1 MPNETE
7 LNNVTQVGSSRVRY
21 VEPNYTNSIL
31 QQGPRGLHSY
41 EFENPLEDYCL
52 FINLKVEVRGRAIR
66 TDYTSNSKVYTMN
79 YYSQQGKEAVSF
91 LQGTNYPNAKQN
103 VYGKNNPS
111 LTTDYLNHLYINDL
125 VKRNVN
131 DVVTGTNVTTEL
143 FGINSID
150 VQYNNW
156 LAPEITIK
164 FTDVRGAS
172 LFAAEEARHHITDNQ
187 SIQGIS
193 DANVEGSFFKCF
205 FTFPYPKFTLAMKGF
220 YGQPVAYELNC
231 SDFRASFNSE
241 TGNFEATVKFI
252 GFSYSFLSDVMM
264 NALTAA
270 PFSDYLGKKY
280 WDENIANGRFTVK
293 DVNNQDVP
301 MMTLGAIVTK
311 VDSAMNEASG
321 MVASSSAAQ
330 ESLKL
335 DAKNDEILSV
345 DKAYKNYTGAIYRSV
360 VSASESYKE
369 SNKGFSYTIQD
380 GANLLAF
387 IPGADGNDTF
397 EDAAISWWAAFTN
410 SSEVAEAYDALQKTI
425 ENNDKY
431 KSKVEKLNY
440 KKIKPIRIYNADGH
454 YVNKDFLNAKPAF
467 KNGITKNEEIS
478 KKNAEDGVAIIQKQK
493 LYYAYAFFDNDLSG
507 DIAKDKQ
514 ENDTAIQQNQEEL
527 SEVSAQAIGECLGF
541 NPTIESITRIIMAHF
556 ETLMYMLTTCSRE
569 ITGQSRTLESLG
581 ITTENTK
588 DITND
593 DKVVPPFPKV
603 TEHITV
609 EGVEKD
615 EESWIGNFQGDWLEK
630 DLVNGLLNGVNEMAK
645 LIKDAENGNG
655 GETGSL
661 SAIMKIPLNPLD
673 MVLDKNPYG
682 DINFSDKSSFAG
694 HVVLRMFEILA
705 LNKEYASVES
715 MEKLGEA
722 EAINFM
728 DLFKNIPQEFITW
741 LKSTNIVNLIVNIA
755 EAKDSTPVDKYGKN
769 NKYAWESRSTSTNF
783 HMPLM
788 LKGVLTEFNGDGKT
802 FLPVQNCNF
811 AKIQNEIGPA
821 NAKHQ
826 YLYPRNYND
835 YIVSNTASSLKSP
848 TGTVNQTCG
857 KLLYIEPNPNR
868 FSTIAENQCK
878 NTGVS
883 GDMDNLYKKFVG
895 ETKFSAE
902 AFGKYIQDGK
912 DYIIKNTT
920 DDSNQSG
927 KLTVTDVEDWAK
939 KFGGGFDEFAKDDTN
954 KVDNYRVLLVPAVK
968 TDDSDIKDIDDN
980 VDGVIEAK
988 GCLFMQNYYYGR
1000 NIEEKAILY
1009 LISLGYY
1016 VDYDSV
1022 FDDMFDDDNSF
1033 VNVPKAAVLFAGAL
1047 CDLYNPKY
1055 STFTKTFVKFKDDD
1069 RIKNLRQDVRNELS
1083 SYFRKWVSSEYSKID
1098 SYLSLKTDNY
1108 AAFFAQLK
1116 KICGVV
1122 YTSDSDIEALVSKYM
1137 ANMSANYSVI
1147 DDEAKHIFFDHTST
1161 ASIRLGM
1168 KPSSYGALMTTR
1180 LVLGAVT
1187 FVKTADVFSNPKE
1200 NFMIDNGKGNA
1211 FLTAFIKK
1219 ITDTYVDDTSG
1230 TTNASDIQRAE
1241 DCQTDIDIKIA
1252 LYRYLKLLY
1261 DKWIAG
1267 SIFEQQF
1274 TMEKFFEG
1282 DDRFFYFIDSYYNKI
1297 GNLVLVNIGKFKDDI
1312 MDCEVQDGYTLLSF
1326 LSQTY
1331 SQNRCSLF
1339 CIQNFLDLGDSNN
1352 LSRMFKPISLMDM
1365 DIPDVTPNFI
1375 VQYPY
1380 ETSSHLDLGDKNS
1393 SDYPDDSFSIK
1404 NSPQLL
1410 GNGNDVNK
1418 WPSPLNSGSDA
1429 GYTIPA
1435 FGVSYGKMY
1444 QSYFKNISIS
1454 MDNPMVTEQSIK
1466 AQFQIASMNNEN
1478 EKNVND
1484 GGTATRGMITMGQ
1497 DLFTIYSNN
1506 SYTCEIDMMG
1516 NAWVQ
1521 PLMYFELLNVPMFR
1535 GTYLVEKVSHHIEA
1549 GEMTTHIVGV
1559 RMANTTTKI
1568 KKGWFWA
1575 ANPCGTGGGDGENLE
1590 NQLAD
1595 VTNDCA
1601 YASYPLGGVGGGIMG
1616 LHVSVNG
1623 VSALNMNEAGG
1634 EYWLSHGATSKILEG
1649 ESVPTIGPGLT
1660 RYAWK
1665 GLGNNEYHSTQ
1676 EIKQHFIATLKDED
1690 KKVAQLIKGKNF
1702 SQNAI
1707 DSLYHAIH
1715 WGPGNVFPLFKS
1727 CNTSQDVSNKWL
1739 NIPFEKFKN
1748 AGRYGKG
1755 WAKMCSVWHTISSGQ
1770 KQNTTTS
1777 VRGYPVADKRGAQ
1790 AIVDAYY
1797 NPSSTIRQHF
1807 SAPPATNDTTKKDGK
1822 DKGIW
1827 DDFIYSVNQTSQSTP
1842 SCGLNVGAE
1851 KKGPNSGWITTGNN
1865 GTGGADK
1872 LATVFDIIL
1881 STYSEYIQELWWVA
1895 ANAHD
1900 TNGPIRLEVIV
1911 SQKPVYANLKVGM
1924 KINGT
1929 NTAFKGVNANTNEKY
1944 RRAIVK
1950 FYSQNNR
1957 HKAGNENEGAYGKV
1971 VQSKIPKEDWDKL
1984 KPTACSELM
1993 SNSTGGGVSA
2003 PNGTWQ
2009 NAVQKIGAW
2018 YSQNVHE
2025 FNEGRSS
2032 HCPLI
2037 NESVGHWCSG
2047 LVSACLKYFNPSIP
2061 ISSSGQIAGGC
2072 NGKLEAAG
2080 FKRLPYNPNDLQPY
2094 DIYATN
2100 GHTGIWVGDKKAYDW
2115 GNWKPDKGT
2124 VMTEP
2129 RSVGFPPC
2137 AMKFSTIWR
2146 KT

>member
-1 MPNETE
+1 MPKDTE
-7 LNNVTQVGSSRVRY
+7 INDVIQVGSSRVRY
-21 VEPNYTNSIL
+21 IEPNYNSSIL

-52 FINLKVEVRGRAIR
+52 FVNLKVEVRGRAIR
-66 TDYTSNSKVYTMN
+66 TDYTSDSKVYTMN
-79 YYSQQGKEAVSF
+79 YFSQQGKEAVSF

-111 LTTDYLNHLYINDL
+111 LTTDYLNHLYLNDL
-125 VKRNVN
+125 VKRDAN
-131 DVVTGTNVTTEL
+131 DVVSGTNATTEL

-156 LAPEITIK
+156 LAPEVTIK

-187 SIQGIS
+187 SIQGHS
-193 DANVEGSFFKCF
+193 DLNVEGSFFKCF
-205 FTFPYPKFTLAMKGF
+205 FTFPYPKFTLALKGY

-241 TGNFEATVKFI
+241 TGNFEATAKFI

-280 WDENIANGRFTVK
+280 WDENVSNGRFTVK

-311 VDSAMNEASG
+311 IDSAMNEASG
-321 MVASSSAAQ
+321 MVASSVAAQ
-330 ESLKL
+330 ESLQL
-335 DAKNDEILSV
+335 DAKGQEILAV
-345 DKAYKNYTGAIYRSV
+345 DKAYKNYTGAIYRSIQKAV
-360 VSASESYKE
+360 ESYKE
-369 SNKGFSYTIQD
+369 DSGGFSYAIQD
-380 GANLLAF
+380 KANLLAF
-387 IPGADGNDTF
+387 IPDADSNDTF
-397 EDAAISWWAAFTN
+397 ESAAISWWEAFTN
-410 SSEVAEAYDALQKTI
+410 SSEVSEAYDALEKAV

-431 KSKVEKLNY
+431 KSKVAKLNF
-440 KKIKPIRIYNADGH
+440 KTLKPVKIYNDYGH
-454 YVNKDFLNAKPAF
+454 YITKDYLNAMPTI

-478 KKNAEDGVAIIQKQK
+478 NKNKDNGVSLIQKQK
-493 LYYAYAFFDNDLSG
+493 LYYAYAFIDNDLSG

-514 ENDTAIQQNQEEL
+514 ENDTAIQHNQEEL

-541 NPTIESITRIIMAHF
+541 NPTVESITRIIMAHF
-556 ETLMYMLTTCSRE
+556 ETLMYMLTTCSRD
-569 ITGQSRTLESLG
+569 ITGQSRTMESLG
-581 ITTENTK
+581 ITTINTK

-593 DKVVPPFPKV
+593 DKIVPPFPKV
-603 TEHITV
+603 TEHVTV
-609 EGVEKD
+609 DGVEKD
-615 EESWIGNFQGDWLEK
+615 EETWIGNFQGDWLEK
-630 DLVNGLLNGVNEMAK
+630 NLVNGLLNGVNEMAK

-661 SAIMKIPLNPLD
+661 SAVMKIPLNPLD
-673 MVLDKNPYG
+673 MVLDKSPYG
-682 DINFSDKSSFAG
+682 DINFDDKSSFVG
-694 HVVLRMFEILA
+694 HLILRMFEILA
-705 LNKEYASVES
+705 LNKEFANAES

-722 EAINFM
+722 EAINFIN
-728 DLFKNIPQEFITW
+728 LFKNVPQEFRTW
-741 LKSTNIVNLIVNIA
+741 IKSDNIVDLIIKIA
-755 EAKDSTPVDKYGKN
+755 EAKDSAPVEKYGKN
-769 NKYAWESRSTSTNF
+769 KKYAWENRNTSSDF

-788 LKGVLTEFNGDGKT
+788 LNGVLTEFNGVGKT
-802 FLPVQNCNF
+802 FLPVQGSNF
-811 AKIQNEIGPA
+811 SKVQRELGPV
-821 NAKHQ
+821 NAKHE
-826 YLYPRNYND
+826 YKYPKNYND
-835 YIVSNTASSLKSP
+835 YIVSNTATYLVTDKGR
-848 TGTVNQTCG
+848 TNQTCG
-857 KLLYIEPNPNR
+857 KLLFIEPNPNR

-878 NTGVS
+878 NTGVN
-883 GDMDNLYKKFVG
+883 GDINNIYQKFIKESKYVADD
-895 ETKFSAE
+895 FSE
-902 AFGKYIQDGK
+902 YIQDGK
-912 DYIIKNTT
+912 DYIVKNTT
-920 DDSNQSG
+920 EEKEQGG
-927 KLTVTDVEDWAK
+927 KLVVGDIKDWAG
-939 KFGGGFDEFAKDDTN
+939 KFGNGFDEFSKDETN

-968 TDDSDIKDIDDN
+968 TDDSDIEDIDDN
-980 VDGVIEAK
+980 IGGVIEAK
-988 GCLFMQNYYYGR
+988 GCLFIQEYYYTR
-1000 NIEEKAILY
+1000 SIEEKAILY

-1022 FDDMFDDDNSF
+1022 FDNMFDDDNSF
-1033 VNVPKAAVLFAGAL
+1033 VNVPKAAVLFAGGL
-1047 CDLYNPKY
+1047 CELENKKY
-1055 STFTKTFVKFKDDD
+1055 ANFTKTFLKFKDDS
-1069 RIKNLRQDVRNELS
+1069 RISELRQDVKNELS
-1083 SYFRKWVSSEYSKID
+1083 SYFRKWVRNEYVKID
-1098 SYLSLKTDNY
+1098 SFLSLKTDNY
-1108 AAFFAQLK
+1108 AAFFKELK
-1116 KICGVV
+1116 RICGIV
-1122 YTSDSDIEALVSKYM
+1122 YTADSDIEAIASKYM
-1137 ANMSANYSVI
+1137 SNMAANYAIV
-1147 DDEAKHIFFDHTST
+1147 DDEATNIFFDNKLTS
-1161 ASIRLGM
+1161 SIRVGM
-1168 KPSSYGALMTTR
+1168 KPNSYGSLMTTK

-1187 FVKTADVFSNPKE
+1187 FVKTADVFNHPKE
-1200 NFMIDNGKGNA
+1200 NFNVDMGKGKAFLNA
-1211 FLTAFIKK
+1211 FVKK
-1219 ITDTYVDDTSG
+1219 LANSYGDDTSG
-1230 TTNASDIQRAE
+1230 ATTEIQMAE

-1282 DDRFFYFIDSYYNKI
+1282 DDRFFYFIDSYYNRI
-1297 GNLVLVNIGKFKDDI
+1297 GNLVLVNMGKFKDDLL
-1312 MDCEVQDGYTLLSF
+1312 DCEVQDGYTLLSF

-1331 SQNRCSLF
+1331 SQNKCSLF
-1339 CIQNFLDLGDSNN
+1339 CIQNFLDLSDSEN
-1352 LSRMFKPISLMDM
+1352 LSRMFKPVALMDM

-1380 ETSSHLDLGDKNS
+1380 ETSSHLDMNDTE
-1393 SDYPDDSFSIK
+1393 YTDDSFSIK
-1404 NSPQLL
+1404 NSPQMI
-1410 GNGNDVNK
+1410 GNGNDINK
-1418 WPSPLNSGSDA
+1418 WPSPLNSGDDA

-1444 QSYFKNISIS
+1444 QSYFKNVSIS

-1478 EKNVND
+1478 EKNTNNE
-1484 GGTATRGMITMGQ
+1484 GTATRGMITMGQ

-1516 NAWVQ
+1516 DAWVQ

-1575 ANPCGTGGGDGENLE
+1575 ANPTGNGSGDGENLE

-1616 LHVSVNG
+1616 LHVSING

-1634 EYWLSHGATSKILEG
+1634 ESWLTKGATSKTLGG
-1649 ESVPTIGPGLT
+1649 ENMPTIGPGLT
-1660 RYAWK
+1660 SYAWR
-1665 GLGNNEYHSTQ
+1665 GLRNNEYHSGQ
-1676 EIKQHFIATLKDED
+1676 EIKQHFIATLKGQDSQI
-1690 KKVAQLIKGKNF
+1690 ANLIKGKNF

-1715 WGPGNVFPLFKS
+1715 WGPNNVFPMFKS
-1727 CNTSQDVSNKWL
+1727 CNTSQDVANKWL

-1755 WAKMCSVWHTISSGQ
+1755 WAKMCSVWHTIASGQ
-1770 KQNTTTS
+1770 RQNTTTS
-1777 VRGYPVADKRGAQ
+1777 VRGYSVADKRGAQ
-1790 AIVDAYY
+1790 MIVDAYY
-1797 NPSSTIRQHF
+1797 SPSSTIRQHF

-1881 STYSEYIQELWWVA
+1881 STYSEYVQELWWVA

-1900 TNGPIRLEVIV
+1900 TNGPVRLEVVV
-1911 SQKPVYANLKVGM
+1911 SRKPTYNNLKVGM
-1924 KINGT
+1924 KINGS
-1929 NTAFKGVNANTNEKY
+1929 NQVFKGVNTHTNEKY

-1971 VQSKIPKEDWDKL
+1971 VQSKIPKEDWEKL
-1984 KPTACSELM
+1984 KPTACTELM
-1993 SNSTGGGVSA
+1993 SKATGGVGA
-2003 PNGTWQ
+2003 PNGNWQ
-2009 NAVQKIGAW
+2009 NAVQKVGSW

-2025 FNEGRSS
+2025 FNEAHTS

-2037 NESVGHWCSG
+2037 NENVGHWCSG
-2047 LVSACLKYFNPSIP
+2047 LVSACLKYFNSSIP

-2080 FKRLPYNPNDLQPY
+2080 FKRLAYNPNDLQPY
-2094 DIYATN
+2094 DIYAKN
-2100 GHTGIWVGDKKAYDW
+2100 GHTGIWLGDKKGYDW
-2115 GNWKPDKGT
+2115 GNWRPDKGN
-2124 VMTEP
+2124 VMTLP
-2129 RSVGFPPC
+2129 RNVGNPPC
-2137 AMKFSTIWR
+2137 GMNFSVIWR
-2146 KT
+2146 KV